1 MKGGD
6 TVTDM
11 KRITI
16 SVTDEI
22 DKAVEELKKTDEFRD
37 APYSSIIRQLV
48 ERGLKAKKEAKA

>member
-1 MKGGD
+1 M
-6 TVTDM
+6 TDM

>member
-1 MKGGD
+1 M
-6 TVTDM
+6 TDM

-37 APYSSIIRQLV
+37 APYSGIIRQLV
-48 ERGLKAKKEAKA
+48 ERGLKAKKEATS